1 MLREA
6 FERWLAPL
14 ELEAFR
20 SEYLSKR
27 LLFCEAAQGRL
38 DTVASV
44 RSWDVADLLRSP
56 RVRPFAWFQGLDG
69 RHQVTEI
76 DRDAALKL
84 HSAGVTLYLKHVP
97 EAAMLARDVARSLCV
112 PEERIRSTVFCNQ
125 PGAVT
130 RAHFD
135 PVDTITLQLTG
146 SKRWRVAANTFAP
159 DPMMSW
165 TTLDGSATFAELWL
179 YAHDALPGSMPA
191 DAVEHVLEPGAFLN
205 VPRGFW
211 HETVSS
217 EASISLHVHHV
228 PLPWIDLALRSL
240 REVLQ
245 RDPAWREAPPGL
257 WDPDRAVVNRHA
269 LEPLLQSLVRAAS
282 ELPRTFA
289 AAAPR

>member
-1 MLREA
+1 
-6 FERWLAPL
+6 L

-20 SEYLSKR
+20 TEYLSKR
-27 LLFCEAAQGRL
+27 LLFCKASQARL

-97 EAAMLARDVARSLCV
+97 EAAMLARDVARSLHV

-159 DPMMSW
+159 DPTMSW

-179 YAHDALPGSMPA
+179 YAHDDLPGALPA
-191 DAVEHVLEPGAFLN
+191 DAVEHVLEPGALLN

-211 HETVSS
+211 HETVST

-228 PLPWIDLALRSL
+228 PLPWIDLALCSL

-245 RDPAWREAPPGL
+245 RDPAWREAPVDL
-257 WDPDRAVVNRHA
+257 WDAKRAGTNGRA
-269 LEPLLQSLVRAAS
+269 LASLLRSLVGAAS
-282 ELPRTFA
+282 ALPPTFA
-289 AAAPR
+289 APPRS